1 MATVGAFNVALVAST
16 GRFVSAINK
25 AERSWNTFA
34 KSIRQ
39 NSKSMPKAIQ
49 SVTPAALT
57 MARTVAKAAAVAG
70 AALTGLGSVGI
81 KLAADFEQSQIA
93 FTTLL
98 GSAEAADRFL
108 RELEIHARR
117 TPFGFTQLQQASRQL
132 LAYGFTAD
140 RVLDMI
146 TPIGDAVAAMGG
158 GSQMFESVIRA
169 LGQIRAKGKL
179 ASQEMLQLTEQGIP
193 AWEFL
198 AETLNVTVPEAMD
211 MVSRRMVSSSVAI
224 EAVLSG
230 MMRKFGGA
238 MEAQSKTMLGQWEQL
253 KDAMTTITRG
263 MGQDI
268 IRIFGLASAMEKL
281 NAAIGRF
288 ADLVSREGFLG
299 ALRQAFPPWVQPV
312 VIGIAGAIGGALVPV
327 IVGMLIPALKK
338 LRTSLVATMRPLLP
352 WMAIGAAVAATA
364 LLIARYW
371 NQLGDIARRV
381 WSGISAVVLYA
392 ASLIVRGMGAIIG
405 AISFFIPALRGASQA
420 MTDMANRLK
429 AMAAQSMVAAKTS
442 ASGST
447 AVAQSAQQVA
457 NTAQKAAE
465 AQQGLGEAVEEAA
478 KSAQNNLQS
487 FDEVHSIQEEMA
499 DSPATLG
506 LEGLEI
512 GDLPGV
518 AGLGNVFADMAD
530 EVEAGTRRIAQA
542 WQTTVDTISGAWERL
557 KTGALNTFP
566 WLQNVIDGFARAADW
581 VRNNWDTVGPILE
594 TVAGILAVLALAFW
608 AVTSPIGAVVAAVA
622 ILVTIAT
629 LIIANWDEVGAFLK
643 GLWEKLS
650 PHLVSIWETLK
661 DAAVELWEAMVETAK
676 VIWNGLQAFW
686 ARWGDT
692 ITALFDGVW
701 RQIRIIVETA
711 INLVKNIIGLVLAVI
726 RGDWESAWNHVK
738 GIAQTIW
745 NFIVQTWENIK
756 LTAST
761 VWQTI
766 RDDIQAAW
774 TAIQTK
780 AMEIWTAITDWLA
793 GIWNGIVTTVST
805 TWQSIRDTI
814 ANWWDNVRTNT
825 EEVWNGMKGWLGN
838 TWSSIWSNVDEWWSK
853 IRDRIA
859 EIVDEAKVRIEETW
873 NTLSGNLSR
882 IWEHIRDLA
891 GQIWDGIVS
900 RIKSAINTIIGAIN
914 KFIDGLNSIQIKVPE
929 IDIPFV
935 GKVGGFSIGL
945 PPIPKIPMLAKGGIV
960 GSPTFAMIGE
970 GSRPEAVVPLPPG
983 VRDLGDMVPS
993 EESLARAIYQA
1004 FVTALRVTQASG
1016 GAQSGGDREIVLKIG
1031 DREIARAILPAIIAE
1046 GQRQGL
1052 QLVVRPQGGVMN
1064 G

>member
-1 MATVGAFNVALVAST
+1 MATVGAFNVALIAST
-16 GRFVSAINK
+16 GRFVSAISK
-25 AERSWNTFA
+25 ADRRWNTFA
-34 KSIRQ
+34 RNIQRHSR
-39 NSKSMPKAIQ
+39 SMPEAIRK
-49 SVTPAALT
+49 VTPAALT
-57 MARTVAKAAAVAG
+57 MARVVTRATAVAG
-70 AALTGLGSVGI
+70 AVLSGMGAVGV
-81 KLAADFEQSQIA
+81 KMAANFEQSQIA

-98 GSAEAADRFL
+98 GSAEEASRFL

-117 TPFGFTQLQQASRQL
+117 TPFGMAELQQASRQL

-140 RVLDMI
+140 RVLEMI

-198 AETLNVTVPEAMD
+198 AEAIGVTVPEAMEK
-211 MVSRRMVSSSVAI
+211 VSKGAVSSTVAI
-224 EAVLSG
+224 DAVLRG
-230 MMRKFGGA
+230 MIRKFGGA

-253 KDAMTTITRG
+253 KDGMATITRG
-263 MGQDI
+263 FGQDI
-268 IRIFGLASAMEKL
+268 INIFGLASALEHL
-281 NAAIGRF
+281 NNAIGRF

-299 ALRQAFPPWVQPV
+299 ALRRAFPPWVQPV

-352 WMAIGAAVAATA
+352 WMIIGAAVAATA

-392 ASLIVRGMGAIIG
+392 ASLIVRGMGAILG
-405 AISFFIPALRGASQA
+405 VLSAFVPGLRGASQA
-420 MTDMANRLK
+420 VSDMANRLK
-429 AMAAQSMVAAKTS
+429 SMAAQSMAAARTS
-442 ASGST
+442 AAGST

-499 DSPATLG
+499 DSPATLE

-518 AGLGNVFADMAD
+518 AGLGNAFAGMAD
-530 EVEAGTRRIAQA
+530 EVEAGTGRIAQA

-566 WLQNVIDGFARAADW
+566 WLQSVIDGFARAADW
-581 VRNNWDTVGPILE
+581 VRSNWSTVGPVLE
-594 TVAGILAVLALAFW
+594 MLAGILAVLALAFW
-608 AVTSPIGAVVAAVA
+608 AVTSPIGAVVAVVA
-622 ILVTIAT
+622 ILITIAT
-629 LIIANWDEVGAFLK
+629 LIIANWDEVGAFFK
-643 GLWEKLS
+643 SLWEKLS
-650 PHLVSIWETLK
+650 PFLISVWETLK
-661 DAAVELWEAMVETAK
+661 DAAIAIWEALVETAK
-676 VIWNGLQAFW
+676 AIWNGLQAFW
-686 ARWGDT
+686 AKWGDT
-692 ITALFDGVW
+692 ITALFDSVW

-882 IWEHIRDLA
+882 IWEGIRDTA
-891 GQIWDGIVS
+891 GRIWDGIIG
-900 RIKSAINTIIGAIN
+900 RIKNAINSVIGAIN
-914 KFIDGLNSIQIKVPE
+914 RFLDALSSIRIDVPE
-929 IDIPFV
+929 VDIPLV

-945 PPIPKIPMLAKGGIV
+945 PAIPKIPMLARGAQVFG
-960 GSPTFAMIGE
+960 PTLAMIGE
-970 GSRPEAVVPLPPG
+970 GARPEAVVPLPPG

-1016 GAQSGGDREIVLKIG
+1016 GPQSGGDREIVLKIG
-1031 DREIARAILPAIIAE
+1031 DREIARAILPAIISE
-1046 GQRQGL
+1046 SQRQGL
-1052 QLVVRPQGGVMN
+1052 QMVVRPQGVV
-1064 G
+1064 